1 MSRVG
6 TAVIGGGL
14 AGSATAL
21 SLARWGHDVTLFE
34 RDPSPRD
41 KVCGE
46 FLSPEG
52 CREVEAM
59 GLDLTRLGAEPVSR
73 LRLLAGGR
81 SVSGPLPFR
90 AVTIPRRLLD
100 PELRSLAAGAGA
112 DIRLGARV
120 TSVGEGE
127 LRLGSERIAADR
139 IVLANGKLD
148 LRGWKRTAAPGDRNH
163 HIGLK
168 MHYRPGA
175 ETMAALRDTIV
186 LCFFDGGYAGLV
198 PMDADTCNVSAAV
211 TRRAWNACGR
221 DYGQLCRVIA
231 AECPDVAPVLRED
244 AALWPRPLAVGHVPY
259 GYRAW
264 AARNGPDWLWRVG
277 DQSAVIPSLS
287 GTGMTMA
294 LIGGRLLAAC
304 LHENRSQDEYAR
316 DLRQAFA
323 GPMWRAESVA
333 MLFQGHRRRRLA
345 SRTADRFPGLLP
357 RVARMTRVA
366 PGSP

>member
-1 MSRVG
+1 MSRIG

-14 AGSATAL
+14 AGSSTAL
-21 SLARWGHDVTLFE
+21 ALALRGHDVTVFE
-34 RDPSPRD
+34 RDPLPRD

-52 CREVEAM
+52 CCEVEAM
-59 GLDLTRLGAEPVSR
+59 GLDLARLGAEPVSR

-90 AVTIPRRLLD
+90 AMTIPRILLD
-100 PELRSLAAGAGA
+100 AELRTLAAAAGA

-120 TSVGEGE
+120 SSVGEGE
-127 LRLGSERIAADR
+127 LWLGSERVAADR

-148 LRGWKRTAAPGDRNH
+148 LRGWKRTAAPGDRDH

-186 LCFFDGGYAGLV
+186 LCFFDGGYVGIV
-198 PMDADTCNVSAAV
+198 PMDADTCNVSIAV
-211 TRRAWNACGR
+211 TRRTWTACSR

-231 AECPDVAPVLRED
+231 AECPDVAPVLDED
-244 AALWPRPLAVGHVPY
+244 TALWPRPLAVGHVPY

-264 AARNGPDWLWRVG
+264 AARSGPDWLWRVG
-277 DQSAVIPSLS
+277 DQAAVIHSLS

-304 LHENRSQDEYAR
+304 LDEGRSQADYAR
-316 DLRQAFA
+316 DQRQVFA
-323 GPMWRAESVA
+323 GPMWRAEGVA
-333 MLFQGHRRRRLA
+333 RIFQGRRRRRAA
-345 SRTADRFPGLLP
+345 SRIADRFPGLLAQ
-357 RVARMTRVA
+357 VARITRVA
-366 PGSP
+366 PGSL

>member
-6 TAVIGGGL
+6 TAIIGGGL

-21 SLARWGHDVTLFE
+21 TLARRGHDVTVFE

-90 AVTIPRRLLD
+90 AMTIPRRLFD

-120 TSVGEGE
+120 TSVGDRE

-148 LRGWKRTAAPGDRNH
+148 LRGWKRAAAPGDRDH

-168 MHYRPGA
+168 MHYRLGA
-175 ETMAALRDTIV
+175 ETMAGLRNTIV

-198 PMDADTCNVSAAV
+198 PMDADTCNVSVAV

-221 DYGQLCRVIA
+221 DYGQLCGVIA
-231 AECPDVAPVLRED
+231 AECPDVEPVLRD
-244 AALWPRPLAVGHVPY
+244 GAALWPRPLAVGHVPY

-264 AARNGPDWLWRVG
+264 TMRNEPDWLWRVG
-277 DQSAVIPSLS
+277 DQAAVIPSLS

-294 LIGGRLLAAC
+294 LCGGRRLAAC
-304 LHENRSQDEYAR
+304 LDEGRSQVDYAR
-316 DLRQAFA
+316 DMRRAFA
-323 GPMWRAESVA
+323 GPMWHAESVA
-333 MLFQGHRRRRLA
+333 ALFQEQGRRRLA
-345 SRTADRFPGLLP
+345 AFVADRFPGLLP
-357 RVARMTRVA
+357 RVARMTWVTA
-366 PGSP
+366 VSS

>member
-6 TAVIGGGL
+6 TAIVGGGL
-14 AGSATAL
+14 AGSATAFA
-21 SLARWGHDVTLFE
+21 LARRGHDVTVFE

-41 KVCGE
+41 RVCGE

-59 GLDLTRLGAEPVSR
+59 GLDLGRLGAEPVSR

-90 AVTIPRRLLD
+90 AMTIPRRLLD
-100 PELRSLAAGAGA
+100 AELRSLAARAGA

-127 LRLGSERIAADR
+127 LRLGGERIAADR
-139 IVLANGKLD
+139 VVLANGKLD
-148 LRGWKRTAAPGDRNH
+148 LRGWKRPDPTNERHH

-168 MHYRPGA
+168 MHYRPDA
-175 ETMAALRDTIV
+175 ETMAGLRDTIL
-186 LCFFDGGYAGLV
+186 LCFFDGGYAGIV
-198 PMDADTCNVSAAV
+198 PMDAGTCNVSIAV
-211 TRRAWNACGR
+211 TRRAWNACDR
-221 DYGQLCRVIA
+221 DYAQLCRVIA
-231 AECPDVAPVLRED
+231 TECPDVAPVLRD
-244 AALWPRPLAVGHVPY
+244 GAAIWPRPLAVGQVPY

-264 AARNGPDWLWRVG
+264 AAPTGPDWLWRVG
-277 DQSAVIPSLS
+277 DQAAVIPSLS

-294 LIGGRLLAAC
+294 LIGGRLLATC
-304 LHENRSQDEYAR
+304 LDEGRSQADYAI
-316 DLRQAFA
+316 DLRRAFA

-333 MLFQGHRRRRLA
+333 LLFQGARRRLVA
-345 SRTADRFPGLLP
+345 SRIAVRFPGLLP

-366 PGSP
+366 PEAI

>member
-6 TAVIGGGL
+6 TAIIGGGL

-21 SLARWGHDVTLFE
+21 ALARRGHGVTVFE

-73 LRLLAGGR
+73 LRILAGGR

-90 AVTIPRRLLD
+90 AMTIPRRLLD
-100 PELRSLAAGAGA
+100 AELRSLATGAGA

-120 TSVGEGE
+120 TSVEEGE
-127 LRLGSERIAADR
+127 VRLGSECIAADR
-139 IVLANGKLD
+139 IVLATGKLD
-148 LRGWKRTAAPGDRNH
+148 LRGRKRASVPGARDH

-175 ETMAALRDTIV
+175 EVMAALRDTIV

-198 PMDADTCNVSAAV
+198 PMDDDTCNVSAAV
-211 TRRAWNACGR
+211 TRRVWDACGQN
-221 DYGQLCRVIA
+221 YGRLCRVIV
-231 AECPDVAPVLRED
+231 AECPDVAAVLRED

-264 AARNGPDWLWRVG
+264 TARTEPDWLWRVG

-287 GTGMTMA
+287 GSGMTMA
-294 LIGGRLLAAC
+294 LVGGRLLVTC
-304 LHENRSQDEYAR
+304 LDAGGSQADYAR
-316 DLRQAFA
+316 DLRHAFA
-323 GPMWRAESVA
+323 GAMWRAEWA
-333 MLFQGHRRRRLA
+333 AALFEGQRRRRVA
-345 SRTADRFPGLLP
+345 SFVADRFPRLLP
-357 RVARMTRVA
+357 YVARMTRVGA
-366 PGSP
+366 GTS

>member
-21 SLARWGHDVTLFE
+21 ALARRGHSVTVFE

-52 CREVEAM
+52 CCEVEAM
-59 GLDLTRLGAEPVSR
+59 GLDLMRLGAEPVTR

-81 SVSGPLPFR
+81 SVSGSLPFR
-90 AVTIPRRLLD
+90 AMTIPRSLLD
-100 PELRSLAAGAGA
+100 GELRSLAAEAGA

-120 TSVGEGE
+120 TSVEEGE
-127 LRLGSERIAADR
+127 LRLGTERIAADR
-139 IVLANGKLD
+139 IVLASGKLD
-148 LRGWKRTAAPGDRNH
+148 LRGWKRAATTGDKDH

-175 ETMAALRDTIV
+175 EAMAALRDTIV
-186 LCFFDGGYAGLV
+186 LCFFEGGYAGIV
-198 PMDADTCNVSAAV
+198 PMDADTCNISIAV
-211 TRRAWNACGR
+211 TRGAWDACGR
-221 DYGQLCRVIA
+221 DYGELCRVIA
-231 AECPDVAPVLRED
+231 EECPDAAPVLRGD
-244 AALWPRPLAVGHVPY
+244 AAIWPRPLAVGHVPY
-259 GYRAW
+259 GYRTW
-264 AARNGPDWLWRVG
+264 AERTGPDWLWRVG
-277 DQSAVIPSLS
+277 DQAAVIPSLS

-304 LHENRSQDEYAR
+304 LVEGRSQADYAR
-316 DLRQAFA
+316 DLRQVFA
-323 GPMWRAESVA
+323 GPMWRAEGVA
-333 MLFQGHRRRRLA
+333 KIFQGRRRRRVA
-345 SRTADRFPGLLP
+345 SHIADRFPSLLA
-357 RVARMTRVA
+357 RVARLTRVA
-366 PGSP
+366 SGSL